1 MQDALKLY
9 DVVKST
15 VDDAKRVDAFK
26 QILEIAADQF
36 YCIGIK
42 VPNDAYGI
50 VRNDFHNV
58 PEKMPNSFGYPT
70 PAPTNPEQYF
80 KA

>member
-9 DVVKST
+9 DEMKST
-15 VDDAKRVDAFK
+15 VDDAKRVDLFK

-36 YCIGIK
+36 YSIGIK
-42 VPNDAYGI
+42 SPNEGFGI
-50 VRNDFHNV
+50 RKNNMRNIPDR
-58 PEKMPNSFGYPT
+58 MPNSFGWPA